1 MGVIGSYLA
10 SSLND
15 TVLPYLRGPVEK
27 VFDGVVQHKG
37 LPDRQDFRELRNRV
51 DMLDYNAREATRK
64 LNELS
69 VELKRVR
76 ERIESARAGTGRST
90 S

>member
-51 DMLDYNAREATRK
+51 DMLDYKARECTRA
-64 LNELS
+64 LHELRAQ
-69 VELKRVR
+69 LKKV
-76 ERIESARAGTGRST
+76 S
-90 S
+90 